1 MLCVC
6 RIGSMETT
14 KKWKR
19 HVEKNDAA
27 AALTS
32 ATVHPYYLIAVL
44 PCSYANPI
52 NHHQAM
58 ELTPDFFTIFASK
71 KYGKTQCYGLHNNS
85 RQHEN
90 KKSTQI
96 GPAFQI
102 LFNEP
107 PQVAVMIWEDL
118 FLLLRVPNYFAIFPL
133 LISTADAKSSN
144 KRSKVSEVKNTPG
157 TEPWLIFATLIRHY
171 I

>member
-27 AALTS
+27 ALNS
-32 ATVHPYYLIAVL
+32 ATVHPYYLVAVL

-52 NHHQAM
+52 NHHTHPHHQAM

-102 LFNEP
+102 LF
-107 PQVAVMIWEDL
+107 L
-118 FLLLRVPNYFAIFPL
+118 TYRKLLLWYERIFSYSWESQT
-133 LISTADAKSSN
+133 ISQFSPFLSARLTQN
-144 KRSKVSEVKNTPG
+144 HPIKN
-157 TEPWLIFATLIRHY
+157 
-171 I
+171 